1 MPHPR
6 TVAIDDIVAVIDL
19 MKEGLTT
26 EQAMDTL
33 GLPYKLRTMQTN
45 VTRYKRS
52 HGIEVG
58 KRGRPTVEGQKKYK
72 SGWIPV
78 QKRYLDVGRI
88 HALTNAGWSVE
99 KVADDL
105 STLPE
110 YVEEILNNDKPISR
124 QKED

>member
-6 TVAIDDIVAVIDL
+6 TVSIDDVVKVIDL

-26 EQAMDTL
+26 EQAMDAL

-45 VTRYKRS
+45 ITKYKRK
-52 HGIEVG
+52 HGIADG
-58 KRGRPTVEGQKKYK
+58 KRGRPSVDGTQKWK
-72 SGWIPV
+72 SGWMPV
-78 QKRYLDVGRI
+78 PKQFLDIGRI

-110 YVEEILNNDKPISR
+110 FVEEILHERGDQNNHATD
-124 QKED
+124 

>member
-6 TVAIDDIVAVIDL
+6 TVSQDEVVEVIKL
-19 MKEGLTT
+19 IEEGLTT
-26 EQAMDTL
+26 EQAMNTL
-33 GLPYKLRTMQTN
+33 GLPYKLRTMQKN
-45 VTRYKRS
+45 ILEYKRKN
-52 HGIEVG
+52 GIEIG
-58 KRGRPTVEGQKKYK
+58 KRGRPTVGGTQKWK

-78 QKRYLDVGRI
+78 PKRLLDVGRI

-110 YVEEILNNDKPISR
+110 FVEEILHERS
-124 QKED
+124 